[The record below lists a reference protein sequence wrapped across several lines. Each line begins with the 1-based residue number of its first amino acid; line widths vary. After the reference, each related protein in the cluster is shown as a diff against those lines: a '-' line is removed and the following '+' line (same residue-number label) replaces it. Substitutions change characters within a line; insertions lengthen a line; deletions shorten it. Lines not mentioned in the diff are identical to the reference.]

1 MNETRALGREECMFV
16 GRREYEGAGSSGFP
30 GDTVEGKRMLLQVSL
45 VKVKAINLY
54 LAVGV
59 SSVLGISED
68 SDYT

>member
-1 MNETRALGREECMFV
+1 MWAEESMREL
-16 GRREYEGAGSSGFP
+16 AGSSGFP

>member
-1 MNETRALGREECMFV
+1 MKQGLWEGRGVCLWAEES
-16 GRREYEGAGSSGFP
+16 YEGAGSSGFP

>member
-1 MNETRALGREECMFV
+1 
-16 GRREYEGAGSSGFP
+16 
-30 GDTVEGKRMLLQVSL
+30 MLLQVSL
-45 VKVKAINLY
+45 GKVKAVNLY